1 MKSGETPH
9 RLQVVWAL
17 ALILL
22 AGAEAPAVPT
32 KAPGQTG
39 AAGHAYPSTSWAV
52 GLVVPEG
59 ASLQGGGKLRWEAVS
74 ILTAAVTLP
83 EISLPD
89 EIVYAVLSVM
99 TSNGSVLQAA
109 AGIRPNDSSWSAY
122 AWLIPS
128 TVSVPLVYQWILNAS
143 GPTMAPGANISI
155 SIYQTLGTWNLRV
168 SDEQTGAAVTQ
179 RFPSGIGSSLRPGD
193 QEVFALESYSRSGA
207 TFQNMGNLT
216 LTGIFLDGSKA
227 TGGVYAYS
235 DWDPAHNPL
244 FAVGSSGAS
253 PPSFISFGQAKDGS
267 FVWGYAMVWT
277 NPTNLPLTVAIVAA
291 MVLAAICTV
300 GVALWRSRKATHPP
314 EIALISE
321 GQSHL

>member
-1 MKSGETPH
+1 MRSGETTH

-22 AGAEAPAVPT
+22 AGIEVPPALT
-32 KAPGQTG
+32 KGPAQIG
-39 AAGHAYPSTSWAV
+39 AAGHAYPTTSWAV
-52 GLVVPEG
+52 GLVVPES

-74 ILTAAVTLP
+74 NLTAAVTLP

-89 EIVYAVLSVM
+89 EIVYVVLSVM

-109 AGIRPNDSSWSAY
+109 AGIRPNDSNWSAY

-128 TVSVPLVYQWILNAS
+128 TATVPLVYQWILNAS
-143 GPTMAPGANISI
+143 GPTMAPGADVSI
-155 SIYQTLGTWNLRV
+155 SIYQALGMWDLRIV
-168 SDEQTGAAVTQ
+168 NEQTGAAMTQ
-179 RFPSGIGSSLRPGD
+179 QFPASTGSSVRPGD

-216 LTGIFLDGSKA
+216 LTGIFVDGSKV

-244 FAVGSSGAS
+244 FAVGSSGTS
-253 PPSFISFGQAKDGS
+253 PPSFISLGQAKDGS

-277 NPTNLPLTVAIVAA
+277 NPTDLPLTVAIVAA
-291 MVLAAICTV
+291 MVLAAVSTV
-300 GVALWRSRKATHPP
+300 GVVLWKTRKAPRSP
-314 EIALISE
+314 KSP
-321 GQSHL
+321 